1 MNRHV
6 TQNTLLIAL
15 LILMAV
21 FISACGN
28 DKATGVVEVKWDR
41 DACDRCQM
49 MLSER
54 NFAAQI
60 RVFPEGKRSKV
71 YKFDDMG
78 CAVLWLQSDDVQ
90 AKKYGADP
98 KTEIWV
104 NDYQTKQWLNAKTAW
119 YIKVQASP
127 MNYGLGALAKK
138 SEAAMNYEK
147 AVVHI
152 KNVEEKLNIH
162 GGNLSH

>member
-1 MNRHV
+1 MTKSLMWNS
-6 TQNTLLIAL
+6 LLLVIL
-15 LILMAV
+15 LSMAI
-21 FISACGN
+21 FLTACSES
-28 DKATGVVEVKWDR
+28 KQTGVVEVKWDR

-78 CAVLWLQSDDVQ
+78 CAVLWLQSDDAQ
-90 AKKYGADP
+90 AQKYLADP

-104 NDYQTKQWLNAKTAW
+104 NDYQTKDWLNAKSAW
-119 YIKVQASP
+119 FIKVPASP
-127 MNYGLGALAKK
+127 MNYGLGALANKRDD
-138 SEAAMNYEK
+138 AMNYNK
-147 AVVHI
+147 AVLHI
-152 KNVEEKLNIH
+152 KEVEQKLNIH